1 MDEYVANFKRKKKS
15 VSNNIDSSKKTINLK
30 VFISRFLL
38 AVIFF
43 LLSII
48 FTNISDKNLF
58 LYKEYV
64 FTESLPFTKVKSW
77 YEDLFGEVLPKDD
90 NVKTVFDGKLVYKE
104 IKDYLEGEALTVGA
118 NTLVNNITS
127 GIVVFSGEKEGYGNT
142 VIIQGVDGIDIWYGN
157 LTNVAVKLYDY
168 VDSGTILGETS
179 SKELYLVIKKDNEF
193 LKYEEYKS

>member
-15 VSNNIDSSKKTINLK
+15 FSNALESSKKGFNLK
-30 VFISRFLL
+30 VFASRFLL

-48 FTNISDKNLF
+48 FTNLSDENLF

-64 FTESLPFTKVKSW
+64 LTESMPFTKVKSW

-90 NVKTVFDGKLVYKE
+90 NVQTVFDGKLVYKE
-104 IKDYLEGEALTVGA
+104 IKDYLEGESLTVGT

-168 VDSGTILGETS
+168 VDSGTILGETI

-193 LKYEEYKS
+193 LKYEEYKN